1 MAIRIR
7 KIDGYIIAVCAAKSD
22 AKEGDIY
29 LNDDIHHALT
39 SKFGIDFMNE
49 GFMNEHLADNNLIAL
64 MKQEQG
70 GLDDVET
77 SENSLHKHIVS
88 SSATRTIRMQQGLT
102 QFEYTLPEDDAVMFM
117 LILKRNKIWFA
128 DVTR

>member
-1 MAIRIR
+1 MET
-7 KIDGYIIAVCAAKSD
+7 K
-22 AKEGDIY
+22 
-29 LNDDIHHALT
+29 T
-39 SKFGIDFMNE
+39 SKHQKTKAFNI
-49 GFMNEHLADNNLIAL
+49 AD
-64 MKQEQG
+64 
-70 GLDDVET
+70 
-77 SENSLHKHIVS
+77 VS

>member
-1 MAIRIR
+1 MET
-7 KIDGYIIAVCAAKSD
+7 K
-22 AKEGDIY
+22 
-29 LNDDIHHALT
+29 T
-39 SKFGIDFMNE
+39 SKQQKTKALNI
-49 GFMNEHLADNNLIAL
+49 AD
-64 MKQEQG
+64 
-70 GLDDVET
+70 
-77 SENSLHKHIVS
+77 VS

>member
-1 MAIRIR
+1 METKTPKQQKTKA
-7 KIDGYIIAVCAAKSD
+7 
-22 AKEGDIY
+22 
-29 LNDDIHHALT
+29 LNI
-39 SKFGIDFMNE
+39 
-49 GFMNEHLADNNLIAL
+49 
-64 MKQEQG
+64 
-70 GLDDVET
+70 DDV
-77 SENSLHKHIVS
+77 N

>member
-1 MAIRIR
+1 M
-7 KIDGYIIAVCAAKSD
+7 
-22 AKEGDIY
+22 KEQK
-29 LNDDIHHALT
+29 LNEA
-39 SKFGIDFMNE
+39 
-49 GFMNEHLADNNLIAL
+49 
-64 MKQEQG
+64 Q
-70 GLDDVET
+70 
-77 SENSLHKHIVS
+77 NSALHKTDVS

>member
-1 MAIRIR
+1 METKTLKQQKTKALN
-7 KIDGYIIAVCAAKSD
+7 IAD
-22 AKEGDIY
+22 
-29 LNDDIHHALT
+29 
-39 SKFGIDFMNE
+39 
-49 GFMNEHLADNNLIAL
+49 
-64 MKQEQG
+64 
-70 GLDDVET
+70 
-77 SENSLHKHIVS
+77 VS

>member
-1 MAIRIR
+1 METKTQKQQKTKALN
-7 KIDGYIIAVCAAKSD
+7 IAD
-22 AKEGDIY
+22 
-29 LNDDIHHALT
+29 
-39 SKFGIDFMNE
+39 
-49 GFMNEHLADNNLIAL
+49 
-64 MKQEQG
+64 
-70 GLDDVET
+70 
-77 SENSLHKHIVS
+77 VS

>member
-1 MAIRIR
+1 MET
-7 KIDGYIIAVCAAKSD
+7 KISKQQKTKTLNIAD
-22 AKEGDIY
+22 
-29 LNDDIHHALT
+29 
-39 SKFGIDFMNE
+39 
-49 GFMNEHLADNNLIAL
+49 
-64 MKQEQG
+64 
-70 GLDDVET
+70 
-77 SENSLHKHIVS
+77 VS

>member
-1 MAIRIR
+1 M
-7 KIDGYIIAVCAAKSD
+7 KKQKLN
-22 AKEGDIY
+22 KE
-29 LNDDIHHALT
+29 
-39 SKFGIDFMNE
+39 
-49 GFMNEHLADNNLIAL
+49 
-64 MKQEQG
+64 Q
-70 GLDDVET
+70 
-77 SENSLHKHIVS
+77 NSALHKTDVS

>member
-1 MAIRIR
+1 MKRCRLKRLNFQIRN
-7 KIDGYIIAVCAAKSD
+7 KMNKKKQTLDKPQNGNDFIAD
-22 AKEGDIY
+22 
-29 LNDDIHHALT
+29 
-39 SKFGIDFMNE
+39 
-49 GFMNEHLADNNLIAL
+49 
-64 MKQEQG
+64 
-70 GLDDVET
+70 
-77 SENSLHKHIVS
+77 VS

>member
-1 MAIRIR
+1 METKTTKQQKTKALN
-7 KIDGYIIAVCAAKSD
+7 IAD
-22 AKEGDIY
+22 
-29 LNDDIHHALT
+29 
-39 SKFGIDFMNE
+39 
-49 GFMNEHLADNNLIAL
+49 
-64 MKQEQG
+64 
-70 GLDDVET
+70 
-77 SENSLHKHIVS
+77 VS

>member
-1 MAIRIR
+1 MMET
-7 KIDGYIIAVCAAKSD
+7 K
-22 AKEGDIY
+22 
-29 LNDDIHHALT
+29 T
-39 SKFGIDFMNE
+39 SKQQKTKALNI
-49 GFMNEHLADNNLIAL
+49 AD
-64 MKQEQG
+64 
-70 GLDDVET
+70 
-77 SENSLHKHIVS
+77 VS

>member
-1 MAIRIR
+1 MENKTSITEKTKALN
-7 KIDGYIIAVCAAKSD
+7 IAD
-22 AKEGDIY
+22 
-29 LNDDIHHALT
+29 
-39 SKFGIDFMNE
+39 
-49 GFMNEHLADNNLIAL
+49 
-64 MKQEQG
+64 
-70 GLDDVET
+70 
-77 SENSLHKHIVS
+77 VS

>member
-1 MAIRIR
+1 MIKTKTPKQQKTKALN
-7 KIDGYIIAVCAAKSD
+7 IAD
-22 AKEGDIY
+22 
-29 LNDDIHHALT
+29 
-39 SKFGIDFMNE
+39 
-49 GFMNEHLADNNLIAL
+49 
-64 MKQEQG
+64 
-70 GLDDVET
+70 
-77 SENSLHKHIVS
+77 VS

>member
-1 MAIRIR
+1 MNINFKTKDKMETKTPIQQKTKALN
-7 KIDGYIIAVCAAKSD
+7 IAD
-22 AKEGDIY
+22 
-29 LNDDIHHALT
+29 
-39 SKFGIDFMNE
+39 
-49 GFMNEHLADNNLIAL
+49 
-64 MKQEQG
+64 
-70 GLDDVET
+70 
-77 SENSLHKHIVS
+77 VS

>member
-1 MAIRIR
+1 METKTPKQQKTKALN
-7 KIDGYIIAVCAAKSD
+7 IAD
-22 AKEGDIY
+22 
-29 LNDDIHHALT
+29 
-39 SKFGIDFMNE
+39 
-49 GFMNEHLADNNLIAL
+49 
-64 MKQEQG
+64 
-70 GLDDVET
+70 
-77 SENSLHKHIVS
+77 VS

>member
-1 MAIRIR
+1 MFIE
-7 KIDGYIIAVCAAKSD
+7 KLM
-22 AKEGDIY
+22 DIEK
-29 LNDDIHHALT
+29 LKLEAQNKAL
-39 SKFGIDFMNE
+39 
-49 GFMNEHLADNNLIAL
+49 
-64 MKQEQG
+64 
-70 GLDDVET
+70 
-77 SENSLHKHIVS
+77 HITDVS